1 MLTAYHQKVNVIN
14 KQQDKSI
21 TNQKNTSMFLQN
33 SHFHEYIMQKDV
45 DFLST
50 LVEKSNKSEELY
62 LSLIYN
68 QIIDLCYS
76 SESVVNSFSRRF
88 LQLINTEKN
97 VELNKI

>member
-1 MLTAYHQKVNVIN
+1 MQQSMLTAYHQKVNVIN

-50 LVEKSNKSEELY
+50 LVEKPNKSEELY

-68 QIIDLCYS
+68 QIIDLCHIL
-76 SESVVNSFSRRF
+76 N
-88 LQLINTEKN
+88 LLLILLAEDFCS
-97 VELNKI
+97 